1 MCWPTTTAGYLSSWK
16 TRCLIFD
23 HLNMKTM
30 KLTIKIIIPAVL
42 LALLAALGCKKVT
55 VGFLS
60 DNIRYSANPLT
71 VSQGVFLISNGI
83 ISDDSTP
90 PFKIT
95 LLDVRHKETGLREA
109 AFFKQ
114 YDVAVWKTA
123 YNPLTDTTL
132 ELINAKRGMEKKQP
146 MTVLEKSGQFLFTQA
161 TDSVPTGE
169 YLIDLQI
176 ENPNGTKTYTGI
188 CSVIIKP
195 VQQFEYVNVPYFLAL
210 PVNSED
216 AIRFP
221 YDDQWV
227 DESKGQSTNV
237 RLTITKVAN
246 TPNQIVLKV
255 LDKNGA
261 VFPGAALERRP
272 SGNDYLKTLSTF
284 AYKTTVTDTAVL
296 YDYAQTRFP
305 DVYWDSQS
313 NGLNCYYR
321 IYDKWIA
328 SVDYADAKSWN
339 PPNLPKYQTY
349 TDQPVKINI
358 RFNTK
363 LNVPGKYIYELK
375 LMATKK

>member
-1 MCWPTTTAGYLSSWK
+1 
-16 TRCLIFD
+16 
-23 HLNMKTM
+23 MKR
-30 KLTIKIIIPAVL
+30 TINIIIPVVL
-42 LALLAALGCKKVT
+42 LAMLALQGCKKVT

-71 VSQGVFLISNGI
+71 VNQGVFLISNGI

-95 LLDVRHKETGLREA
+95 LLDVRNKATGLREET
-109 AFFKQ
+109 FFKQ
-114 YDVAVWKTA
+114 YNVQVWKSA
-123 YNPLTDTTL
+123 YSPLTDTTL
-132 ELINAKRGMEKKQP
+132 ELINAKRGIEKKEP
-146 MTVLEKSGQFLFTQA
+146 LTVLEKSGQFMFTQA
-161 TDSVPTGE
+161 TDSVPVGE
-169 YLIDLQI
+169 YLIDLKI
-176 ENPNGTKTYTGI
+176 ENPNGTKVYNGI
-188 CSVIIKP
+188 CSIIIKP
-195 VQQFEYVNVPYFLAL
+195 VQQVEYVNVPYFLAL
-210 PVNSED
+210 PVNSET
-216 AIRFP
+216 AVRFP

-227 DESKGQSTNV
+227 NEAQGQSTNV
-237 RLTITKVAN
+237 KLTITKVAA

-255 LDKNGA
+255 VDKNGA

-272 SGNDYLKTLSTF
+272 SGNSFLKTLSTF

-321 IYDKWIA
+321 IYEKWIS
-328 SVDYADAKSWN
+328 SVDYADATSWN
-339 PPNLPKYQTY
+339 PPNLPRYLTY
-349 TDQPVKINI
+349 TAQPVKINI

>member
-1 MCWPTTTAGYLSSWK
+1 
-16 TRCLIFD
+16 
-23 HLNMKTM
+23 MKTN
-30 KLTIKIIIPAVL
+30 IKIYLPL
-42 LALLAALGCKKVT
+42 LLLLLCGLLSCKKVT

-60 DNIRYSANPLT
+60 ENLRYAANPLT
-71 VSQGVFLISNGI
+71 VSQGVFLISNGLI
-83 ISDDSTP
+83 TDDSTP
-90 PFKIT
+90 PLKVT

-109 AFFKQ
+109 SFFKQ
-114 YDVAVWKTA
+114 YNVNVWKQA

-132 ELINAKRGMEKKQP
+132 ELINAKRGVERKEP
-146 MTVLEKSGQFLFTQA
+146 LTVLERSGQLMFTQA

-169 YLIDLQI
+169 YLIDLKV
-176 ENPNGTKTYTGI
+176 ENPNGTKVYTGI
-188 CSVIIKP
+188 TSIVINP
-195 VQQFEYVNVPYFLAL
+195 VKQYEYVNTPYFLAL
-210 PVNSED
+210 PVNSET
-216 AIRFP
+216 AVRFP

-227 DESKGQSTNV
+227 NESAGQSTNV
-237 RLTITKVAN
+237 KLTIRKVAN

-255 LDKNGA
+255 IDKNGA

-272 SGNDYLKTLSTF
+272 SGNTYLKTLSTF

-321 IYDKWIA
+321 IYEKWIA
-328 SVDYADAKSWN
+328 SIDYADATSWN
-339 PPNLPKYQTY
+339 PPNLPKYLTY
-349 TDQPVKINI
+349 TAQPVKINI

-375 LMATKK
+375 LMVTKK